1 MAPLTHNQEKK
12 LAAAYDGE
20 EVFFHVTRRTKNE
33 EGKSKVKSLYC
44 GRRKC
49 KAIKVYLRSKAADKP
64 QIRKT
69 LVEVK
74 SASDIYWEV

>member
-1 MAPLTHNQEKK
+1 MAPLTNNQEKK

-20 EVFFHVTRRTKNE
+20 EVFFHVTRRTKA

-69 LVEVK
+69 LVEIK